1 MFGAHHD
8 PALRAATLALTGGA
22 RRHASRFASIELRA
36 RDSALSKI
44 VPLGYVV
51 SAAAAFGVILLL
63 WLL

>member
-1 MFGAHHD
+1 MIGTQND

-36 RDSALSKI
+36 RDSALSRI
-44 VPLGYVV
+44 VPLGYAISALAAVGVV
-51 SAAAAFGVILLL
+51 VLL